1 MTPLS
6 KCLLLPLEG
15 AEEPLQRA
23 SFLGKLYPDRS
34 KISIILSCLVP
45 PLPPLY
51 QEKLTSP
58 EQLKKKQEL
67 LKSREEQYRL
77 ALDRAKRVL
86 VRAGFSEGAIEEQF
100 LERQAAKA
108 KDACLLADRKKVD
121 AVLVQKRFTVSL
133 ESLIASDPT
142 HDLLQHCQVNP
153 VWVTEGTTDV
163 SHAAIC
169 IAAEAASLRA
179 ADHAGFMLAG
189 TNVRVTLLHA
199 SRTISSPATSRLSLI
214 TAEVEKWLM
223 SPEGRQIKPYL
234 TEAHALL
241 QREGM
246 ADENIQITL
255 LPSQGKVASE
265 ILSYCRETGIGI
277 AVLGHSP
284 PSGIRG
290 FFKGSVTKKI
300 LADLKN
306 MTVWINQ

>member
-6 KCLLLPLEG
+6 KCLLLPLDG

-223 SPEGRQIKPYL
+223 SPEGR
-234 TEAHALL
+234 
-241 QREGM
+241 
-246 ADENIQITL
+246 ADKAVTL
-255 LPSQGKVASE
+255 PKRMPFCSGKEWPTKTSRSPFFPVRGRLPRKFFHTAGRPASAS
-265 ILSYCRETGIGI
+265 LSSAIPLPRASGDFSR
-277 AVLGHSP
+277 VRSP
-284 PSGIRG
+284 
-290 FFKGSVTKKI
+290 KKSSPTSRI
-300 LADLKN
+300 
-306 MTVWINQ
+306 